1 MLIIDRFEGRFAV
14 LDTGEGMI
22 NILRAEI
29 PKGARE
35 GDVLKLTIDTDNTA
49 ARKKRIDSMM
59 NELFKV

>member
-22 NILRAEI
+22 NILRADI

-35 GDVLKLTIDTDNTA
+35 GDVLKLTIDTNNTA
-49 ARKKRIDSMM
+49 ARKKHIDNMM

>member
-22 NILRAEI
+22 NILRVDI
-29 PKGARE
+29 PKRARE

-49 ARKKRIDSMM
+49 ARKKRIDNMM